1 MKNVLL
7 IRASARKSGNSNLLS
22 DQFAAGC
29 QAAGHSVTNIFLAD
43 YKIQMCLGCYSC
55 ETHGAC
61 CQHDDMAQLL
71 PLLQQADVIAFATPV
86 YFYSMAGQ
94 LKTFL
99 DRTMPLYFKSCP
111 PKKDVYLLT
120 ASESPDPSATDGTLA
135 GIHGWIR
142 CFPNI
147 TFKSGVYGLGV
158 LKCGDIRGHAE
169 LNTAYAL
176 GKEV

>member
-1 MKNVLL
+1 MKKVLL

-43 YKIQMCLGCYSC
+43 YKIQMCLGCYGC

-61 CQHDDMAQLL
+61 YQHDDMARLL
-71 PLLQQADVIAFATPV
+71 PLLHRADVIVFATPV

-99 DRTMPLYFKSCP
+99 DRTMPLYFKSCLP
-111 PKKDVYLLT
+111 KDVYLLT
-120 ASESPDPSATDGTLA
+120 ASESPDPSAVEGTLE

-142 CFPNI
+142 CFSSI
-147 TFKSGVYGLGV
+147 TFKGGIYGLGV

-169 LNTAYAL
+169 LDAAYAL